1 MKYDYEGRIQDWKKI
16 GFNPSW
22 IIDLANEPA
31 TSKTSGLS
39 GMTSCS
45 VMRTLEG
52 AGCIKRGPIQK
63 NHLRLWKFGPQHHL
77 WVQAIKAI
85 EAEAST

>member
-63 NHLRLWKFGPQHHL
+63 NHLRLWVPGPQQHL
-77 WVQAIKAI
+77 WVQAVKAI
-85 EAEAST
+85 EAEVST